1 MFRVFNVVVYVIY
14 LVFVVVVVVVVVV
27 VFCMYFCVYID
38 LFYFIS
44 VLIPWELQIVQVIIP
59 LPNLNITHC
68 LGHEGIVR

>member
-1 MFRVFNVVVYVIY
+1 MFNVVVYVIY
-14 LVFVVVVVVVVVV
+14 LVFFVVVV

>member
-1 MFRVFNVVVYVIY
+1 MFRMFNVVVYVIY
-14 LVFVVVVVVVVVV
+14 LVFFVVVV